1 MNQDVFCFD
10 IHNQLSSELFFENS
24 EIFKDNN
31 YYDLLNNI
39 KSQSSQINFCSFN
52 NFYFSNSI
60 INIRNEKTEID
71 KEKEKQTDIKLIF
84 NSNNINTNI
93 INNNTYNSN
102 NIIEKNQELNN
113 TPLNKNNNK
122 RLYDD
127 FLLNYEN
134 NSFNFKVN
142 NNMKLINE
150 NNKTNILFNNNKNKN
165 EPSINIDFDN
175 NINKKE
181 LENKIIDEEA
191 KNNNY
196 NNDEFSLVK
205 QNIKNFINFIGKR
218 KRRINKKRK
227 SIIENQ
233 IIKYG
238 HPKALIYKTMKQKL
252 NIHKKLDLECRND
265 TILLIYSISKLK
277 NILKNVLSKKNVND
291 KNRIQNL
298 YRNSILYLQHRE
310 YAQDITGYNLI

>member
-39 KSQSSQINFCSFN
+39 KSQSSQIYFCSFN

-84 NSNNINTNI
+84 NSNNINTSI

-196 NNDEFSLVK
+196 NNDEFSL
-205 QNIKNFINFIGKR
+205 
-218 KRRINKKRK
+218 
-227 SIIENQ
+227 
-233 IIKYG
+233 
-238 HPKALIYKTMKQKL
+238 L
-252 NIHKKLDLECRND
+252 
-265 TILLIYSISKLK
+265 
-277 NILKNVLSKKNVND
+277 
-291 KNRIQNL
+291 
-298 YRNSILYLQHRE
+298 
-310 YAQDITGYNLI
+310 